1 MSFHIHECYKQQ
13 INEHEKR
20 RNKAIQALQATLSR
34 YDEEVGNERTR
45 ELQDLRDAFEM
56 QKSEFSAWKETIN
69 EPHIKL

>member
-1 MSFHIHECYKQQ
+1 MPNHEPPWT
-13 INEHEKR
+13 N
-20 RNKAIQALQATLSR
+20 RNKAIQLLQQTLGR

-56 QKSEFSAWKETIN
+56 QKSEFAAWKETVN

>member
-1 MSFHIHECYKQQ
+1 MSFHIHECAT
-13 INEHEKR
+13 NVPTNNPN
-20 RNKAIQALQATLSR
+20 RNKAIQALQATLGR

-56 QKSEFSAWKETIN
+56 QKGEFALWKETIN